1 MMIAR
6 RRSSRTK
13 TQNLAYN
20 LITIVAVLH
29 HPKSD
34 LFPTATSFL
43 PHEPSRFLQVD
54 NFDSYFLIQLLI
66 KAAATKKEPENPPLR
81 INA

>member
-43 PHEPSRFLQVD
+43 PHEPSPGIQNVTDNCHQDSVD
-54 NFDSYFLIQLLI
+54 
-66 KAAATKKEPENPPLR
+66 R
-81 INA
+81 ISTH

>member
-13 TQNLAYN
+13 TQNLPYN

-29 HPKSD
+29 HLKSD
-34 LFPTATSFL
+34 LFPPATSFL

-54 NFDSYFLIQLLI
+54 YFDSYFLVQLLI
-66 KAAATKKEPENPPLR
+66 KAAATKKEPENSPLR